1 MAGDETSEGKQGE
14 LSLASGRVRAPG
26 FKPLAQALPA
36 VSRTHLKLVE
46 ASAAIRQEPEAAELA
61 FLSKLFIQATL
72 PHRNPGNVALWSRTN
87 GNLTLTVQPAQERG
101 QIIGYPYGTIPRLL
115 LFWMTTE
122 ALRTNSA
129 RLELGHSLTTF
140 MRELG
145 LNPDNGGTGAKR
157 SDARRLRDQM
167 KRLFFSTISFETT
180 TTTAQ
185 HTQDTWLRMVV
196 APKGMLWW
204 DHRQPDQNTLWGS
217 WIELNADFYRAIVS
231 TPVPVDMRA
240 LQALKRSPLALDLY
254 AWATYTAYTV
264 GKTHEPRFIAW
275 RWLHEQ
281 FGADYSDLKNFKKHA
296 RDTMVK
302 VKAVYPALQTRPRQG
317 GFDVLPTS
325 LPAVPALPAA
335 K

>member
-1 MAGDETSEGKQGE
+1 MADQDDEKQRALA
-14 LSLASGRVRAPG
+14 LSLPVSEAKPARRVRPI
-26 FKPLAQALPA
+26 
-36 VSRTHLKLVE
+36 SRPQLRLIE
-46 ASAAIRQEPEAAELA
+46 ASADIRINPEPQELA

-72 PHRNPGNVALWSRTN
+72 PHRNPGNSLPLWTRTN

-101 QIIGYPYGTIPRLL
+101 KLLGYPYGTIPRLL

-122 ALRTNSA
+122 ALRTQAS

-145 LNPDNGGTGAKR
+145 LNPDNGSTGAKR

-167 KRLFFSTISFETT
+167 KRLFFSTISFETSVAN
-180 TTTAQ
+180 AQ
-185 HTQDTWLRMVV
+185 HTRDTWLRMVV

-204 DHRQPDQNTLWGS
+204 DHREPDQSTLWGS
-217 WIELNADFYRAIVS
+217 WIELNPDFYKAIIS

-240 LQALKRSPLALDLY
+240 LQALKRSPLQLDLY
-254 AWATYTAYTV
+254 AWATYTAYVVSKSRET
-264 GKTHEPRFIAW
+264 RFIAW

-281 FGADYSDLKNFKKHA
+281 FGADYTDLKDFKRHA
-296 RDTMVK
+296 KEAMTRV
-302 VKAVYPALQTRPRQG
+302 ASVYPALVTRPRDG
-317 GFDVLPTS
+317 GFDVLPSS
-325 LPAVPALPAA
+325 LPAVLEQP

>member
-1 MAGDETSEGKQGE
+1 MADQDDEKQGA
-14 LSLASGRVRAPG
+14 LALPLPVAKTKPVRRAP
-26 FKPLAQALPA
+26 PTSI
-36 VSRTHLKLVE
+36 SRSHLRLIDASVE
-46 ASAAIRQEPEAAELA
+46 IRANPEPQELA

-72 PHRNPGNVALWSRTN
+72 PHRNPGNALPLWTRTN

-101 QIIGYPYGTIPRLL
+101 KLIGYPYGTIPRLL

-122 ALRTNSA
+122 ALRTQTS

-145 LNPDNGGTGAKR
+145 LNPNNGSTGAKR

-167 KRLFFSTISFETT
+167 KRLFFSMISFETRV
-180 TTTAQ
+180 ASGQ

-204 DHRQPDQNTLWGS
+204 DHREPDQSTLWGS
-217 WIELNADFYRAIVS
+217 WIELNADFYKAIIS

-240 LQALKRSPLALDLY
+240 LQALKRSPLQLDLY
-254 AWATYTAYTV
+254 AWATYTAYV
-264 GKTHEPRFIAW
+264 VSKSRDPRFIAW

-281 FGADYSDLKNFKKHA
+281 FGADYTDLKNFKKHA
-296 RDTMVK
+296 RDAMVR
-302 VKAVYPALQTRPRQG
+302 VGSVYPALITRPRDG
-317 GFDVLPTS
+317 GFDVLPSS
-325 LPAVPALPAA
+325 LPAVLEQP